1 MKLSYL
7 CKNDLCQQEIILDVY
22 PGDPGRTYG
31 PPEKCY
37 PPEPATFEPEECEHC
52 GTKVDSERVW
62 EMVDDM
68 MDDWDEQLYEREN

>member
-7 CKNDLCQQEIILDVY
+7 CQNDLCQQEITLDVY

-31 PPEKCY
+31 PPECCY
-37 PPEPATFEPEECEHC
+37 PPEPATIEPEECEHC

-68 MDDWDEQLYEREN
+68 MDDWDE

>member
-7 CKNDLCQQEIILDVY
+7 CQNDICQREITLDVY

-52 GTKVDSERVW
+52 GTKIDSERVW
-62 EMVDDM
+62 EKVDDM
-68 MDDWDEQLYEREN
+68 MDD